1 MVCGPMAP
9 TSRTDPD
16 RSRAELKLRH
26 PSGEAAHRSRPTI
39 GAIEIFDP
47 FTEGRGLRRINR
59 LEAIPA
65 RL

>member
-1 MVCGPMAP
+1 MGASWLS
-9 TSRTDPD
+9 SRTP
-16 RSRAELKLRH
+16 STQSQFRH
-26 PSGEAAHRSRPTI
+26 PSGEAAHPSSPTV

-59 LEAIPA
+59 LEANAA